1 MLIKKGGNIVDLS
14 LVTVN
19 SNRTQT
25 PAQGV
30 KNEANFSDKTSQKA
44 DNIVVKFFKWAG
56 LTLELKSL
64 QRQEKRLMNVMA
76 QDGLSTNTGK
86 KSRSAYAKLGPVQ
99 NEIVRLE
106 KVLANY
112 WRT

>member
-1 MLIKKGGNIVDLS
+1 MDLS
-14 LVTVN
+14 LTTVN
-19 SNRTQT
+19 FNRTQT

-30 KNEANFSDKTSQKA
+30 KNEADFSDKTSQKT

-64 QRQEKRLMNVMA
+64 ERQEKRLMKNMA

-86 KSRSAYAKLGPVQ
+86 KSRDAYAKLGPVQ
-99 NEIVRLE
+99 TEIARL
-106 KVLANY
+106 KPVLDNY

>member
-1 MLIKKGGNIVDLS
+1 
-14 LVTVN
+14 
-19 SNRTQT
+19 
-25 PAQGV
+25 
-30 KNEANFSDKTSQKA
+30 
-44 DNIVVKFFKWAG
+44 
-56 LTLELKSL
+56 
-64 QRQEKRLMNVMA
+64 MNVMA